1 MFSYLKGLLVGVQM
15 AVPQR
20 PVLTLE
26 VNGVGYEVQVTPRLA
41 RELPGTQEEIQ
52 VFVDLQLRDDRV
64 LLFGFATAPERDLF
78 RQLIRASGVGAQLG
92 MALLSTLALEDLL
105 QAIVSGNHKIL
116 SQTPG
121 VGKKT
126 AERISLELRETLSQ
140 WREQANLEVVATAGL
155 GGNILEDVEM
165 TLLALGY
172 TPQEVVS
179 ALNAVSSDLQFGDRE
194 NAEAWIKEAISWLS
208 REVAD

>member
-179 ALNAVSSDLQFGDRE
+179 ALNAVSSDMQFGDRE

>member
-105 QAIVSGNHKIL
+105 QAIVSGNHQIL

-126 AERISLELRETLSQ
+126 AERISLELRETLSK

-179 ALNAVSSDLQFGDRE
+179 ALNAVSSDMQFGDRE

>member
-20 PVLTLE
+20 PLLTLE
-26 VNGVGYEVQVTPRLA
+26 VNGVGYEMQITPRFA
-41 RELPGTQEEIQ
+41 RELPGTQEEFR
-52 VFVDLQLRDDRV
+52 VFVDLQLRDDRL
-64 LLFGFATAPERDLF
+64 LLFGFATAAERDLF
-78 RQLIRASGVGAQLG
+78 RQLIRASGVGVQLA
-92 MALLSTLALEDLL
+92 MALLSTLALEDLV
-105 QAIVSGNHKIL
+105 QAIVSGNHKML

-140 WREQANLEVVATAGL
+140 WREQANLQVVTTAGL
-155 GGNILEDVEM
+155 GGALLEDVEM

-179 ALNAVSSDLQFGDRE
+179 ALNAVSSEVQLGDRDH
-194 NAEAWIKEAISWLS
+194 AEAWIKETISWLS